1 MKSKIN
7 VGVIF
12 GGRSVENE
20 ISVLTALQAINAID
34 TERYSVTPIYIS
46 KQGRWYTGKAL
57 TDSSNYRHMDSL
69 LASCDEVYLRP
80 TYGDNNLYKVNKPLI
95 SYFKQMFN
103 ISKDEIAATLDV
115 ILPALHGT
123 NCEDG
128 SFQGVI
134 EMTGIPYAGC
144 NVLSSAN
151 GMDKITMKMILKE
164 SGIPVIDYTWF
175 CDKEWY
181 DNQKVVAERV
191 EATLGYPVI
200 VKPAD
205 SGSSVG
211 ITAVHNREELIEAVD
226 NAASY
231 SKRIIVEHLVKQLKE
246 INCSVLGNY
255 YDCEASVC
263 EAPIRSS
270 EILSYADKYLGGAR
284 GSAKGGAKCGSKSAP
299 QQSEGMRSTLRE
311 IPANLPDEVTAL
323 IRTMAVKTFKTLAC
337 DGVSRIDFMIDEANG
352 KIYVNEINT
361 IPGSL
366 SFYLWEASG
375 VSFPSL
381 VQRLIDI
388 AFQRKRDSAT
398 KVTSYK
404 ENIFNYTTGATGAKG
419 AKGAKGTKL

>member
-20 ISVLTALQAINAID
+20 ISVLTAIQAINAID
-34 TERYSVTPIYIS
+34 TKKYSVTPIYIS
-46 KQGRWYTGKAL
+46 KQGHWYTGKAL
-57 TDSSNYRHMDSL
+57 LNSENYRNMEAL
-69 LASCDEVYLRP
+69 YKMCDEVYLRP
-80 TYGDNNLYKVNKPLI
+80 TFGDSNLYKVRKSLFG
-95 SYFKQMFN
+95 S
-103 ISKDEIAATLDV
+103 DIAATLDV

-144 NVLSSAN
+144 NVLASAN

-181 DNQKVVAERV
+181 DNQTAVAEKI
-191 EATLGYPVI
+191 EAKLGYPVI

-231 SKRIIVEHLVKQLKE
+231 SKRIIVEHLVSQLKE

-270 EILSYADKYLGGAR
+270 EILSYADKYLGGA
-284 GSAKGGAKCGSKSAP
+284 AKGGAKGGTK
-299 QQSEGMRSTLRE
+299 QSQGMRSTLRE
-311 IPANLPDEVTAL
+311 IPAILPDEVTAF
-323 IRTMAVKTFKTLAC
+323 IRRTAVETFKALNC
-337 DGVSRIDFMIDEANG
+337 DGVSRIDFMIDEADG

-375 VSFPSL
+375 VSFQQL

-388 AFQRKRDSAT
+388 AFQRRRDSQG

-404 ENIFNYTTGATGAKG
+404 ENIFNYTVSGAKG
-419 AKGAKGTKL
+419 AKGAKGSKM

>member
-34 TERYSVTPIYIS
+34 TEKYSVTPIYIS
-46 KQGRWYTGKAL
+46 KQGRWYTGESLLK
-57 TDSSNYRHMDSL
+57 SENYRNMEAL
-69 LASCDEVYLRP
+69 YKSCDEVYLRP
-80 TYGDNNLYKVNKPLI
+80 TFGDNNLYKAKKSLFG
-95 SYFKQMFN
+95 S
-103 ISKDEIAATLDV
+103 DIAATLDV

-144 NVLSSAN
+144 NVLASAN

-181 DNQKVVAERV
+181 DNQTAVAEKV
-191 EATLGYPVI
+191 EAKLGYPVI

-231 SKRIIVEHLVKQLKE
+231 SKRIIVEHLVSQLKE

-270 EILSYADKYLGGAR
+270 EILSYADKYLGGATKS
-284 GSAKGGAKCGSKSAP
+284 GAKGGAK
-299 QQSEGMRSTLRE
+299 QSEGMRSTLRE
-311 IPANLPDEVTAL
+311 IPAILPDEVTAF
-323 IRTMAVKTFKTLAC
+323 IRKTAVATFKTLNC
-337 DGVSRIDFMIDEANG
+337 DGVSRIDFMIDQADG

-375 VSFPSL
+375 VSFPEL
-381 VQRLIDI
+381 VQRLLDI

-404 ENIFNYTTGATGAKG
+404 ENIFNYTTSGAKG
-419 AKGAKGTKL
+419 AKGAKGGKL